1 MISVKY
7 IKHYFKFSRVGVNDL
22 SLDETKQYITKEG
35 IQTDMDA
42 YDGSQD
48 STQRYCME

>member
-1 MISVKY
+1 MVSVKY
-7 IKHYFKFSRVGVNDL
+7 IKHYFKFSRVGANDL
-22 SLDETKQYITKEG
+22 LLDETKQYITKER

-48 STQRYCME
+48 STQRYRME